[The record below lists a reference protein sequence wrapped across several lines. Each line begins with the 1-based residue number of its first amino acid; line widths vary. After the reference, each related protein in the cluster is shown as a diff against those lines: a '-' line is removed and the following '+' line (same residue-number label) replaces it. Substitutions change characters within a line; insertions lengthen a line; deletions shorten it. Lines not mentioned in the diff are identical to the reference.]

1 MPREIIS
8 DFANKDEYAN
18 STQAEGILQAR
29 CLNRDYQDQQR
40 DNYTKLVFHSLLL
53 VNICVWKSGHVY
65 VFDGEKYSMSL
76 KHQYRT
82 VFNTT
87 PYEEVPL

>member
-1 MPREIIS
+1 MNMQIPLKPRGFYKHDVWTEIIKT
-8 DFANKDEYAN
+8 NK
-18 STQAEGILQAR
+18 GIKK
-29 CLNRDYQDQQR
+29 CLD
-40 DNYTKLVFHSLLL
+40 YTKLVFHSLLL

-65 VFDGEKYSMSL
+65 VFDGEKYSTSL

-82 VFNTT
+82 AFNTT